1 MGKIERLTLLRMMIF
16 LGVIWGI
23 FVFLTPL
30 NAQVAAQ
37 LPAQNAAQSVALSY
51 SGNGGYTL
59 VERTNLRRYVNGKYI
74 GLTSREVRSFISPSA
89 KPAKLSQKA
98 AASFGEGTWY
108 DGSFYVMEETM
119 RNGASVASVVA
130 PNVVPNSASGTAS
143 GVTNFKANIHDSIPS
158 EFHISPDG
166 KMAMVTDNG
175 YPSFRSFPAFPA
187 KKVIAGENWQAE
199 AERAV
204 DPLNKGIVT
213 RMPMYVQY
221 TFADEEVYH
230 KENVYRIK
238 AIWQTN
244 YNDRVRDP
252 KGDSMLTKA
261 AGGHKADILVRKSTG
276 EMILAIDNVDEQ
288 FVYSDGG
295 AVQFKGTITL
305 FTELPPAIEHEK
317 IIQSLNRIAMV
328 TPDAKAASP
337 VQNDSSDAA
346 TISAGTAGIMLGHGV
361 ISDPEKNNMV
371 VEKTPA
377 GLRLSVRDIKFAPDS
392 ADVSPDEKARLDEIA
407 GVLKLVPKSQFL
419 VEGHTASVG
428 RPDGEKKLSE
438 QRAHHIAEELA
449 ERGVRAEAFICCGWG
464 GNKPV
469 ASNDTD
475 AGRAQNRRVEIT
487 ILE

>member
-1 MGKIERLTLLRMMIF
+1 MDKFERSNLFRMMIF

-30 NAQVAAQ
+30 NAQVAVQ

-89 KPAKLSQKA
+89 QPAKLSQKA

-119 RNGASVASVVA
+119 RNGASVGPS
-130 PNVVPNSASGTAS
+130 VVPNSASGSAS
-143 GVTNFKANIHDSIPS
+143 GVANFKANIHDSISS

-166 KMAMVTDNG
+166 KMAMATDNG

-187 KKVIAGENWQAE
+187 KKVIAGESWQAE

-221 TFADEEVYH
+221 TFADEEVYR

-252 KGDSMLTKA
+252 KGDSTLTKA
-261 AGGHKADILVRKSTG
+261 AGGHKADILIRKSTG
-276 EMILAIDNVDEQ
+276 EMTLAIDNVDEQ

-295 AVQFKGTITL
+295 VVQFKGTITL

-328 TPDAKAASP
+328 TPETKAASA
-337 VQNDSSDAA
+337 VQNGNSDAV
-346 TISAGTAGIMLGHGV
+346 TTSAGTAGIMLGHGV
-361 ISDPEKNNMV
+361 ISDPEKNNMI

-377 GLRLSVRDIKFAPDS
+377 GLRLSMRDIKFAPDS
-392 ADVSPDEKARLDEIA
+392 ADVSADEKNRLDEITE
-407 GVLKLVPKSQFL
+407 VLKLAPKSQFL

-428 RPDGEKKLSE
+428 KPDGEQKLSE